1 MDFRNAWNTVRAEL
15 TPQPWDYT
23 TPDGV
28 TLTVIPA
35 GLPHAEPG
43 TAEVYLRVTRDKTHA
58 AEAAITTTDLPAL
71 ITALSVPVTEH
82 WEHEPHY
89 PDGTPK
95 GRIGTWLGDT
105 YGLALNP
112 MEGGFSLTAIEET
125 DAGVVA
131 ASIVLPEA
139 QRLPLASA
147 LRRAMDV
154 ARGWEDEPQD

>member
-1 MDFRNAWNTVRAEL
+1 MNFRDALNIVTAEL

-23 TPDGV
+23 TPDGA

-35 GLPHAEPG
+35 SLPHAEPG

-71 ITALSVPVTEH
+71 LTALNAPVTEH

-95 GRIGTWLGDT
+95 GRVGTWLGDD

-112 MEGGFSLTAIEET
+112 MQGGFSLTAIEDT

-131 ASIVLPEA
+131 ASLVLPEE

-147 LRRAMDV
+147 LSRALDV
-154 ARGWEDEPQD
+154 ARGWED

>member
-1 MDFRNAWNTVRAEL
+1 MDFRDAFNIATAEL

-23 TPDGV
+23 ASDGA

-71 ITALSVPVTEH
+71 ITALSAPVTGH

-89 PDGTPK
+89 PDGTEK
-95 GRIGTWLGDT
+95 GRVGTWLGDM

-112 MEGGFSLTAIEET
+112 MQASFSLTAIEET

-131 ASIVLPEA
+131 ASITLPEQ

-154 ARGWEDEPQD
+154 ARGWEGSQ

>member
-1 MDFRNAWNTVRAEL
+1 MDFRHALNIVTAEL

-23 TPDGV
+23 SADGA

-71 ITALSVPVTEH
+71 VTALSEPVTGH
-82 WEHEPHY
+82 WEHAGHW
-89 PDGTPK
+89 PDGTEK
-95 GRIGTWLGDT
+95 GRIGTWLGDL

-112 MEGGFSLTAIEET
+112 MQGGFSLTAVEDTGEGIT
-125 DAGVVA
+125 A
-131 ASIVLPEA
+131 ASLVVPEA
-139 QRLPLASA
+139 QRMPLASA

-154 ARGWEDEPQD
+154 ARGWETA

>member
-1 MDFRNAWNTVRAEL
+1 MDFRKAFHQNIADL
-15 TPQPWDYT
+15 TPQPWDWT
-23 TPDGV
+23 TPDGA

-43 TAEVYLRVTRDKTHA
+43 TAEVYLRITRNKLHA
-58 AEAAITTTDLPAL
+58 AQAAITTTDMPAL
-71 ITALSVPVTEH
+71 IAALSEPVTGH

-95 GRIGTWLGDT
+95 GRIGTWLGDD

-112 MEGGFSLTAIEET
+112 MQDGFSLTAMEDTGGGI
-125 DAGVVA
+125 VA
-131 ASIVLPEA
+131 ASLTLPEA

-147 LRRAMDV
+147 LRRALDV
-154 ARGWEDEPQD
+154 SRSWED

>member
-1 MDFRNAWNTVRAEL
+1 MDFRDAFNIVRAEL

-23 TPDGV
+23 APDGA

-58 AEAAITTTDLPAL
+58 AEAAITTTDLPHLIAAL
-71 ITALSVPVTEH
+71 GEPVTEH
-82 WEHEPHY
+82 WEHQPHY
-89 PDGTPK
+89 PDGTEK

-112 MEGGFSLTAIEET
+112 MQGGFSLTAIEET

-131 ASIVLPEA
+131 ASLTVPEA

-154 ARGWEDEPQD
+154 ARGWES

>member
-1 MDFRNAWNTVRAEL
+1 MDFHNALNIALAEL
-15 TPQPWDYT
+15 TPQPWDHT
-23 TPDGV
+23 AADGT

-71 ITALSVPVTEH
+71 ITALSAPVTSH

-95 GRIGTWLGDT
+95 GRIGTWLGDM

-112 MEGGFSLTAIEET
+112 MQDGFSLTVIEDT
-125 DAGVVA
+125 GDGVVA
-131 ASIVLPEA
+131 ATVMVPEE

-147 LRRAMDV
+147 LGRALDV
-154 ARGWEDEPQD
+154 ARSWEG

>member
-1 MDFRNAWNTVRAEL
+1 MNFRDAHHIAIAEL

-28 TLTVIPA
+28 TLTAIPA
-35 GLPHAEPG
+35 SLPHAEPG

-71 ITALSVPVTEH
+71 ITALSKPVTGH

-89 PDGTPK
+89 PDGTEK
-95 GRIGTWLGDT
+95 GRIGTWLGDG

-112 MEGGFSLTAIEET
+112 MRGGFSLTAIEDT

-131 ASIVLPEA
+131 ATLTVPEA

-147 LRRAMDV
+147 LRRALDV
-154 ARGWEDEPQD
+154 ARGWED

>member
-1 MDFRNAWNTVRAEL
+1 MNFRDALNIVTAEL

-23 TPDGV
+23 AGDGA

-71 ITALSVPVTEH
+71 ITALSAPVAEH

-95 GRIGTWLGDT
+95 GRVGTWLGDD

-112 MEGGFSLTAIEET
+112 MRGGFSLTAIEDT
-125 DAGVVA
+125 GDGVA
-131 ASIVLPEA
+131 AASVVVPEE

-147 LRRAMDV
+147 LRRALDV
-154 ARGWEDEPQD
+154 ARGWES